1 MFPDK
6 KKRLSSKGQLA
17 RKILFYS
24 YLCRQPKVTVWIVK
38 CMIGFDAIQIKRKRI
53 CRADRITENTV

>member
-6 KKRLSSKGQLA
+6 KKRLPLKGQLA
-17 RKILFYS
+17 WKILFYS

-38 CMIGFDAIQIKRKRI
+38 CMIGFAEIQIKRKRI